1 LRVTTPPRGPGGA
14 PPPPPPTDPV
24 IDALWD
30 RVEAA
35 LHQMEPG
42 LADALHPPAS
52 ADALAELS
60 RLGLPPA
67 WLSLYARHDGQ
78 TADLDALFGD
88 WFFLPIRA
96 TQPGPNAE
104 PSVLAE
110 QQRMAELATGLSNAT
125 PPDRVDGPMRKL
137 WGSPQWVP
145 FAIDHAGGALCV
157 DLDPAPGGA
166 VGQVLDLD
174 HEGPRKVLFPDVV
187 ALLTSLALELEVG
200 RRRLRR
206 WHRLPGGR
214 RVRDGYVE
222 LRVQGAGALQP
233 GQRLPLGPLAP
244 GLSLVGVHGPTLNPR
259 DRRVEGLS
267 WLALDAEAEVEGPW
281 RALELRVDGPGD
293 WWVRREQGFF
303 GVGGP
308 ALRSPH
314 ASLLVQ
320 VDLHADDQPPM
331 DDAGVLLRAGR
342 PLAALHRLGEGEVSG
357 AALRQRARAR
367 ALLGLHAEAEADL
380 SAAIRGG
387 DGPELRLER
396 AVQRRA
402 RGELR
407 GALDDLARAVN
418 SAPDPWPA
426 RALRVR
432 TLIELGRAAEALDE
446 ANAALG
452 VLGQADAAIGA
463 EREGRGR
470 ALLLRAEVHEALS
483 AWDAGVA
490 DLEAAIEGRL
500 DEEDAPGAK
509 AALHRLKEAR
519 LRSREGGELRGVVQ
533 GTGVLAGRCSPPQ
546 PAGEGMISVVE
557 LSLDEAAAGVT
568 VELDLPAGRAAV
580 RLPPGAG
587 QGSRLVQPGV
597 LPEGKPLTLE
607 VRLPLPARSETP
619 GVEGELLRLDRWDLW
634 VELSLSAEALRAG
647 GPRLLPGVGA
657 PVQVDLPPGLQHGDL
672 HRVVGRGLPRG
683 KAARG
688 DLVVRAMQRR

>member
-1 LRVTTPPRGPGGA
+1 M
-14 PPPPPPTDPV
+14 

-35 LHQMEPG
+35 LNQMEPG
-42 LADALHPPAS
+42 LVDALGPPAPPE
-52 ADALAELS
+52 ALAELS

-96 TQPGPNAE
+96 SQPGPNAE
-104 PSVLAE
+104 PNVMTE
-110 QQRMAELATGLSNAT
+110 QQRMGELASGLASAT
-125 PPDRVDGPMRKL
+125 PPDRVEGPMRKL
-137 WGSPQWVP
+137 WGSDQWVP

-166 VGQVLDLD
+166 PGQVLDLD
-174 HEGPRKVLFPDVV
+174 HEGPRKVLFPDLV

-233 GQRLPLGPLAP
+233 GQRLALGAQAP
-244 GLSLVGVHGPTLNPR
+244 GVSLVGVHGPTLNPR

-267 WLALDAEAEVEGPW
+267 WLALDVEGEPAVEGRW

-314 ASLLVQ
+314 ATLLVQ

-342 PLAALHRLGEGEVSG
+342 PLAALTRLGDGALAG

-380 SAAIRGG
+380 SAAIHNG

-407 GALDDLARAVN
+407 GALDDLAQA
-418 SAPDPWPA
+418 AAGATDPWAA

-500 DEEDAPGAK
+500 DEEDAPAAK

-533 GTGVLAGRCSPPQ
+533 GTGVLAGRCSPLK

-568 VELDLPAGRAAV
+568 VELDLPVGRGAV
-580 RLPPGAG
+580 RLPAGAG
-587 QGSRLVQPGV
+587 QGSRLVQPGI
-597 LPEGKPLTLE
+597 LPEGQLLTLE
-607 VRLPLPARSETP
+607 VRLPTPARSEAP
-619 GVEGELLRLDRWDLW
+619 GVEGEVLRLDRWDLW
-634 VELSLSAEALRAG
+634 VELTLGRDELLAG
-647 GPRLLPGVGA
+647 GPRLVPGLSGPERVELPG
-657 PVQVDLPPGLQHGDL
+657 GLHHGDL
-672 HRVVGRGLPRG
+672 HRVVGRGLARG

-688 DLVVRAMQRR
+688 DLVVRTMLRR